1 MRHLLTSAKARW
13 PLIALVASLILN
25 GFLIGMAME
34 AFRGHRG
41 ARVERVIGFEL
52 RRFAERLPRDATRKI
67 AAKLEP
73 LGPQLQPRFD
83 KLRAMRGDVDRL
95 LAEPVPDRAAIEAR
109 LASVRSEASALQ
121 ADVQQAVTAAV
132 LALPPE
138 QRKNLADP
146 DRD

>member
-1 MRHLLTSAKARW
+1 MRHLLASAKARW
-13 PLIALVASLILN
+13 PLIALVASLVVN

-34 AFRGHRG
+34 AFGGHRG
-41 ARVERVIGFEL
+41 ARVERVIAFEL
-52 RRFAERLPRDATRKI
+52 RRFEEHLSRDAARKI
-67 AAKLEP
+67 AADLKP

-83 KLRAMRGDVDRL
+83 RLRAMREDVDRL
-95 LAEPVPDRAAIEAR
+95 LAQPVPDRPAIDAR
-109 LASVRSEASALQ
+109 LAEVRSEASALQ

-138 QRKNLADP
+138 ERKGLADP